1 MKIESQGVRNWVWG
15 KNSKFV
21 IPVSL
26 QPDGLNLQYF
36 EIILFNL
43 KEFIFLNILYL
54 RSTTLGCKDVRIKK
68 SEYGVKTKFL
78 SFM

>member
-1 MKIESQGVRNWVWG
+1 MNHKELGIESEA

-26 QPDGLNLQYF
+26 QLDGLNLQYF
-36 EIILFNL
+36 EIILFNQ

-54 RSTTLGCKDVRIKK
+54 RSTTLGCKDERIKK